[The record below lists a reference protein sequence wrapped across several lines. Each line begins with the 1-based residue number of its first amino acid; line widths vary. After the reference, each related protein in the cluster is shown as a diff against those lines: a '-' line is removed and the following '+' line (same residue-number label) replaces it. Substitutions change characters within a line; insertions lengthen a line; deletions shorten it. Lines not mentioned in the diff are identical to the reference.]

1 MLEITVKVG
10 SGMLNYTFRVGI
22 LDAEVPPQHS
32 LVLYDYSF
40 AIVTSLLTPKVQ
52 VRLSFPHFLT
62 HSDVTDTFTVNLTLQ
77 AHNHSLKPTLLSL
90 RYPHPTFSPLR

>member
-1 MLEITVKVG
+1 MVRKPNGMLEITVKVG
-10 SGMLNYTFRVGI
+10 SEILNYTFRVGI

-52 VRLSFPHFLT
+52 VRL
-62 HSDVTDTFTVNLTLQ
+62 
-77 AHNHSLKPTLLSL
+77 
-90 RYPHPTFSPLR
+90 